1 MSEAKPAVRKPTTK
15 KTGAPGTIKGAGSSK
30 DIDKKEEPSAKS
42 IKEKSSGDL
51 KVTKQGGLEKSSKSL
66 LVDGASEKSS
76 PRLGKGKDSPI
87 PIDLIT
93 LSNKISKQ
101 LQELA
106 LEFDTYLNQELTLIY
121 TDQEVKTALEKSHNF
136 ARVQE
141 CLLSSGLL
149 GVSSAFTALH
159 GCLSQFKSLMRG
171 KSKKESK
178 DMPTTP
184 AAHKSTVEKLEAEIK
199 AYFGAKLKEEEAA
212 KRKGV
217 EVLTTGDFD
226 QQKFERALSASS
238 LRAGQSKPSQGSSPA
253 APITRERWHNITPIS
268 FSTVENP
275 GSLQKKATKTKL
287 RERLEEYKE
296 MFELNFQ
303 KAFNFKPLDAIY
315 AVRQEFNDPLNTL
328 TICGF
333 SINSKGKIIDY
344 NLSSGSI
351 AQEHSNDCRWW
362 VLTKALLI
370 WLSARTL

>member
-15 KTGAPGTIKGAGSSK
+15 KTGAPGTLKGAGSSK

-42 IKEKSSGDL
+42 IKEKSTGDL

-76 PRLGKGKDSPI
+76 PRLDKPKEPLI
-87 PIDLIT
+87 PVELVT
-93 LSNKISKQ
+93 LANKISKQ
-101 LQELA
+101 LQDLA

-121 TDQEVKTALEKSHNF
+121 TDQEVKANLQKSHNF

-149 GVSSAFTALH
+149 GVSSAFTAVH
-159 GCLSQFKSLMRG
+159 GCLSQYKSLMRG

-199 AYFGAKLKEEEAA
+199 AYFAAKLKEEEAA

-238 LRAGQSKPSQGSSPA
+238 LRAAQGKTAQGSSPA
-253 APITRERWHNITPIS
+253 AQITREKWPNIAPIS
-268 FSTVENP
+268 FSTVENA
-275 GSLQKKATKTKL
+275 GSLKNKANRLKL
-287 RERLEEYKE
+287 RDRLEEYKE

-351 AQEHSNDCRWW
+351 AQEHSNDCSLLN
-362 VLTKALLI
+362 LT
-370 WLSARTL
+370 